1 MQETF
6 PRAWGTAPS
15 STFENGERVAE
26 ERTRKVNVRLIPT
39 TNRDRAWHA
48 AIDREWPALRKAHLA
63 WLDLGNFDE
72 DGRQRTRLSTIHF
85 AP

>member
-1 MQETF
+1 LQETF

-26 ERTRKVNVRLIPT
+26 ERTRKVNVRLIQT
-39 TNRDRAWHA
+39 TNRDRAWHG
-48 AIDREWPALRKAHLA
+48 AIDRKWPALRKALLA
-63 WLDLGNFDE
+63 WHDPANFDG

>member
-1 MQETF
+1 LQETF

-26 ERTRKVNVRLIPT
+26 ERTPKVNVRLIPA
-39 TNRDRAWHA
+39 TNRGRDWHA
-48 AIDREWPALRKAHLA
+48 AIDREWPALRKALLA
-63 WLDLGNFDE
+63 WHDPANFDG